1 LDDIPI
7 LGRDD
12 ASHLFKQ
19 FVAHYDAPAF
29 MRRARR
35 VQEAFE
41 DLVRQC
47 RQQRDEWLEPAAL
60 RLRTLGALVRDWSAL
75 VPVLRDGEQ
84 LHALEVLDA
93 TLGPCHHPALESSA
107 SLRAL
112 RQALRVLHEGIERF
126 NRRWQEFLGKVDLG
140 PVNAL
145 RDGYNRYYLLEK
157 ECALRSARIA
167 RQGFRRLEPVT
178 VEELSRLLPP
188 LPVPQVRD

>member
-12 ASHLFKQ
+12 AIHLFKQ

-47 RQQRDEWLEPAAL
+47 RQQRDEWLEPVAL
-60 RLRTLGALVRDWSAL
+60 RLRTLGALLRDWSAL
-75 VPVLRDGEQ
+75 GPVLRDGEQ
-84 LHALEVLDA
+84 LHALEGLDA
-93 TLGPCHHPALESSA
+93 TLGPCHHPELESSA
-107 SLRAL
+107 SLRTL
-112 RQALRVLHEGIERF
+112 RQALRRLHEGIECF
-126 NRRWQEFLGKVDLG
+126 NRRWQEFLGKVDLA